1 MGCSV
6 AKDSFFAENNRE
18 KNRLQNGP
26 KMAPNFGQI
35 KFEDKPRLIPES
47 CSLEWSI
54 PDVTRNAVVLKQQ
67 QQQQQQ
73 HLNKEI
79 LSNIVF
85 VLFGKDLEDR
95 WYEIGQTALTQIKLL
110 PGKQCFQCVCSP
122 LNPGAYR

>member
-1 MGCSV
+1 
-6 AKDSFFAENNRE
+6 
-18 KNRLQNGP
+18 
-26 KMAPNFGQI
+26 MARNFGQI

-67 QQQQQQ
+67 QQQQ

-85 VLFGKDLEDR
+85 VVFGKDLEDR
-95 WYEIGQTALTQIKLL
+95 WYEIGQTASTQIKLL
-110 PGKQCFQCVCSP
+110 PGK
-122 LNPGAYR
+122 